1 MIKVQFF
8 YNQWYLMALDIIE
21 TKLFKESKELLKNLF
36 PNSDVIYLLKVRL
49 LTLLIF
55 LKF

>member
-1 MIKVQFF
+1 
-8 YNQWYLMALDIIE
+8 MALDIIE

-49 LTLLIF
+49 LTLLMF